1 MEQTEH
7 VEFVVDDSVFV
18 DKRCKEYVA
27 SLVLNATSSY
37 LDEVLTAAG
46 HRPVHGHLLFHLQ
59 SSAMRPCYVHTVH
72 VRMNE

>member
-46 HRPVHGHLLFHLQ
+46 HRPILGHLLFHLQ